1 MTTYTDI
8 DFLDCEKN
16 ILLTKSSADNT
27 VYVKKYISAENA
39 EIYKSIRRSRFYGV
53 PRVIDIYP
61 ENDYFVL
68 IEEYICGKSL
78 RQMLDG
84 GYDFTAD
91 FVKRLVYFLCRTLSP
106 IHKSGIVHRD
116 ITAANVLYSD
126 SGEFYLTDFG
136 NARIHKQNQSTDT
149 EFIGTQDYAAP
160 EQFGFGQSDR
170 RTDIYAIGVLMNV
183 LLTGGKFPTER
194 KYRGSL
200 ARVIK
205 RCTAVKPRDRYASVS
220 RLRRGLFAASHKAL
234 LSVICA
240 LLCLAAI
247 AAYCIAASNSAD
259 RYSYTAAPIET
270 SSPDEKAYRRWS
282 DIENL
287 IADGEYAEAQQRL
300 DEAVAE
306 GLTGYNIYMLY
317 SASYEAQGMY
327 DSAATV
333 LIDYIN
339 NIYGA
344 ENLVESSPIYIRL
357 EYLYPNCSDEV
368 KQEID
373 KIFQTT
379 D

>member
-1 MTTYTDI
+1 MATYTDI

-27 VYVKKYISAENA
+27 VYVKKYISADRA
-39 EIYKSIRRSRFYGV
+39 EIYKSIQRRRFYGV

-84 GYDFTAD
+84 GYDFTID
-91 FVKRLVYFLCRTLSP
+91 FVKRLVYFLCKTLSP
-106 IHKSGIVHRD
+106 IHKYGIVHRD

-183 LLTGGKFPTER
+183 LLTGGKFPTEQ

-200 ARVIK
+200 SRVIK

-220 RLRRGLFAASHKAL
+220 RLRHGTLAASHKVL
-234 LSVICA
+234 LSVTCA
-240 LLCLAAI
+240 LLCLAALT
-247 AAYCIAASNSAD
+247 AYCVAVSTSAD
-259 RYSYTAAPIET
+259 RYSYTAKPIET
-270 SSPDEKAYRRWS
+270 SSPAEKAYRRWS

-300 DEAVAE
+300 DAAVAD
-306 GLTGYNIYMLY
+306 GLTGYNIYILY
-317 SASYEAQGMY
+317 SANYEAQGMY
-327 DSAATV
+327 DNAVTV

-339 NIYGA
+339 DIYGT

-357 EYLYPNCSDEV
+357 EYLYPNCSDGV

-373 KIFQTT
+373 KIFQPLN
-379 D
+379 